1 MPNFCLINKKEVV
14 VVGRGGKGW
23 GWGGGGWN
31 VGIGG
36 PNRSAK
42 TCNKLLPQMALPGKG
57 QSLWGRGLGFVHHS
71 TSRSP
76 QFSNIRSLYAIY
88 SI

>member
-14 VVGRGGKGW
+14 VVGRGGKG
-23 GWGGGGWN
+23 GGGGGG

-57 QSLWGRGLGFVHHS
+57 QSLWERGLGFVHHS

>member
-14 VVGRGGKGW
+14 VVGRGGK
-23 GWGGGGWN
+23 
-31 VGIGG
+31 GG

-57 QSLWGRGLGFVHHS
+57 QSLWGRGLGFVHQS

>member
-23 GWGGGGWN
+23 GGGLG

>member
-14 VVGRGGKGW
+14 VVGRGGKGE
-23 GWGGGGWN
+23 GEGGGG